1 MALFPDIEHR
11 LYDFTFLLNTFAV
24 LHFDERNEQNFNQEA
39 KNRMKDFLIDNFNTS
54 GQHNYPAEGIQ
65 LENNEKSILYEFAPN
80 YTSLRIG
87 RPQYT
92 TFGKSMLP
100 NAVRLRWFVS
110 KVLELEKVKQID
122 VRKIS
127 VFPMQIEGKEPSKE
141 ETRDLMGNILTKD
154 VLSLVTVRENN
165 DVNCSIGPITLHVM
179 EDRENHFIYEILLGL
194 LKDSKREK
202 IYNVI
207 LDAKCIYCPTEGVVL
222 TEIEDKQ
229 EEMSKSL
236 YDLFHWAVQKHVIDV
251 MKGGVGNE

>member
-1 MALFPDIEHR
+1 MALFPEKEHQ
-11 LYDFTFLLNTFAV
+11 LYNFTFLLNTFAV

-54 GQHNYPAEGIQ
+54 GQHNYPAEGVQ
-65 LENNEKSILYEFAPN
+65 LENNDKSIRYEFASN

-100 NAVRLRWFVS
+100 NAVPLRWFVS
-110 KVLELEKVKQID
+110 KVLLLEKVKQID

-127 VFPMQIEGKEPSKE
+127 VFPMQIGGKEPTKE
-141 ETRDLMGNILTKD
+141 QASEMIGNILTKD
-154 VLSLVTVRENN
+154 VLSLVTVREIN
-165 DVNCSIGPITLHVM
+165 DVNCSIGPVTFHVM
-179 EDRENHFIYEILLGL
+179 EDPENHFIYEILLGL
-194 LKDSKREK
+194 LKDPKRTS

-207 LDAKCIYCPTEGVVL
+207 LDANCVYKPSDGIML